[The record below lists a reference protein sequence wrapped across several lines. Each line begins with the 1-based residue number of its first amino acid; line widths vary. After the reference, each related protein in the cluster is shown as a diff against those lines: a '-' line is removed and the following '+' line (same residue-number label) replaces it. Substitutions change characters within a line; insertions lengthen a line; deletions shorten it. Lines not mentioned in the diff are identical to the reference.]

1 MFKPMDLRGHT
12 YGKLTPIELL
22 PKIAGEKPKW
32 LCRCSCGGTISV
44 FAFNLRQGSTK
55 QCEDCRHFKWTAER
69 EQIVRTLRAQGE
81 TAKHIA
87 SVLGCSAYIVYSKL
101 KQWKNDAARRAVKPD
116 SGFRTYINSPCERKC
131 LRCEKAFIAE
141 SRMNRLCR
149 YCGPVVHGAA
159 FV

>member
-44 FAFNLRQGSTK
+44 FAFNLRQGSK

-69 EQIVRTLRAQGE
+69 EQIVHASGHRAKQQSISRPFWAVVPISS
-81 TAKHIA
+81 TA
-87 SVLGCSAYIVYSKL
+87 S
-101 KQWKNDAARRAVKPD
+101 
-116 SGFRTYINSPCERKC
+116 
-131 LRCEKAFIAE
+131 
-141 SRMNRLCR
+141 
-149 YCGPVVHGAA
+149 
-159 FV
+159 